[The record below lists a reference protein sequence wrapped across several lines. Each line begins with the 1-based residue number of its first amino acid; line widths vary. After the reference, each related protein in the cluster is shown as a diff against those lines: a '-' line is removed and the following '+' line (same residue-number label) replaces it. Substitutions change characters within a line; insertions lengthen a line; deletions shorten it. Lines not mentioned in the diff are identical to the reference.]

1 MSYSTDQLTA
11 IRDLPDFL
19 RTEHCYNDLQHAML
33 VILFRHGLLALQQ
46 GKDKM
51 ADRYIDNISLYLY
64 IHFLNEE
71 EGLAYKVTNSLLNRE
86 SLQDHS
92 EFHVRFLD
100 HWRDKILIPYKRQ
113 DIDMAETIKELS
125 SYYNLLIKHIDAVDI
140 PTYGQDSIPVEHT
153 RSELA
158 RIAQTRMPMSPFMAG
173 AYSAVQA
180 MDPMVAGALN
190 KSQLSPCALKPLETL
205 NLVPNVGRILTG
217 KTGSLRD
224 RFASI
229 TQADRSSIFGTANSG
244 SLVYAA

>member
-11 IRDLPDFL
+11 IRDLPSFL

-51 ADRYIDNISLYLY
+51 AARLIDNISLYLY

-71 EGLAYKVTNSLLNRE
+71 EGLAYKVTNGLLERE
-86 SLQDHS
+86 KLQDHS

-100 HWRDKILIPYKRQ
+100 RWRDKILVPYKNR
-113 DIDMAETIKELS
+113 DIDTAQTVGELS
-125 SYYNLLIKHIDAVDI
+125 SYYNLLIKHIDGVDI
-140 PTYGQDSIPVEHT
+140 PTYGADSIPVEHT

-173 AYSAVQA
+173 AYSAVEA
-180 MDPMVAGALN
+180 MDPQVARTLD
-190 KSQLSPCALKPLETL
+190 KSKLSPFALEPLAAL
-205 NLVPNVGRILTG
+205 DLVPNVGRVLTG
-217 KTGSLRD
+217 KVGSLRD
-224 RFASI
+224 RFASS
-229 TQADRSSIFGTANSG
+229 TRGDLSAANSG
-244 SLVYAA
+244 HLIYAA